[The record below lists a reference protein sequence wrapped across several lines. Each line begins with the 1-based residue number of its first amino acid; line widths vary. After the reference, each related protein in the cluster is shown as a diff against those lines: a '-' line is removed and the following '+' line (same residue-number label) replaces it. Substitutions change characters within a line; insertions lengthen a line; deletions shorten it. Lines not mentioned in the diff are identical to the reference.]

1 MLENLQKE
9 IKAFNPIIIIPARMG
24 SIRLPGKP
32 MLDIAGKPMIM
43 RVWEKAVNSDIGPVL
58 VATDDRKILNCIDS
72 NGGKAILTNRSH
84 NSGSDRVFEAI
95 EIFDKQRKFD
105 LIINLQGDMP
115 LINPEIIKVLAQ
127 SVKTEEITSLVSLA
141 KPEDI
146 KESSSVK
153 VAVSWDEE
161 KKNSNISGKALF
173 FSRSPIPY
181 NAKNYWNH
189 IGIYAWKRDALSKFV
204 KSPQSQLEVLE
215 KLEQL
220 RALEMGMSIR
230 VIKTDFSTI
239 GVDTS
244 KDLKKVRAMISE

>member
-146 KESSSVK
+146 KEPSSVK

-161 KKNSNISGKALF
+161 KKNSNISGKAYFLVVHLYH
-173 FSRSPIPY
+173 IML
-181 NAKNYWNH
+181 KI
-189 IGIYAWKRDALSKFV
+189 IGIILVYTLGKETLYPNLLNPLS
-204 KSPQSQLEVLE
+204 PN
-215 KLEQL
+215 
-220 RALEMGMSIR
+220 
-230 VIKTDFSTI
+230 
-239 GVDTS
+239 
-244 KDLKKVRAMISE
+244 

>member
-1 MLENLQKE
+1 M
-9 IKAFNPIIIIPARMG
+9 
-24 SIRLPGKP
+24 
-32 MLDIAGKPMIM
+32 
-43 RVWEKAVNSDIGPVL
+43 AVNR
-58 VATDDRKILNCIDS
+58 AKIVDENFINHLDS
-72 NGGKAILTNRSH
+72 FPTVSTCADPQEVVH
-84 NSGSDRVFEAI
+84 DSGLRGFEAI

-141 KPEDI
+141 KVEDI
-146 KESSSVK
+146 KEPSSVK

-161 KKNSNISGKALF
+161 EKNSNISGKALF

-204 KSPQSQLEVLE
+204 KSPQSQLEVSE

-230 VIKTDFSTI
+230 VIKTDF
-239 GVDTS
+239 
-244 KDLKKVRAMISE
+244 